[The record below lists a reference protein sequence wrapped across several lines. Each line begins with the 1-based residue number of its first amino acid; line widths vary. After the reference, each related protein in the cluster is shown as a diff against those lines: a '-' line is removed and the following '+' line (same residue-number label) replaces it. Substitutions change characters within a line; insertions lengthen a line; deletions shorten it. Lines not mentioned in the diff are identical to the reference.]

1 LDALAPRQAQ
11 IEDTLYRVARR
22 QTGQSPTVVLYDVT
36 SSYFEGECNALA
48 AFGYNR
54 DKKAGKA
61 QIVIGLMTTGDG
73 EP

>member
-1 LDALAPRQAQ
+1 M
-11 IEDTLYRVARR
+11 EETLYRVLRR
-22 QTGQSPTVVLYDVT
+22 QTGQSPTVVLYDVP
-36 SSYFEGECNALA
+36 SSYCAGECNALA

-61 QIVIGLMTTGDG
+61 QSVIGLVTTGYG